1 MAPGQLAILACAQK
15 GRISRPEQKTLR
27 ISAKREVEGREIA
40 AEIGPISAVSAWH
53 GQWTS
58 GDTYKESALEKLKRL
73 AKEFEADAIIGLNY
87 TIDDVVE
94 NDLAPVPLRRVNV
107 SGVAVKLARA
117 S

>member
-27 ISAKREVEGREIA
+27 ISAKREVE

>member
-1 MAPGQLAILACAQK
+1 MASDQLAILACAQK
-15 GRISRPEQKTLR
+15 GRMSRPEQKTVR

-53 GQWTS
+53 VEWTS
-58 GDTYKESALEKLKRL
+58 GDSYKECALEKLKRL
-73 AKEFEADAIIGLNY
+73 AKEFEADAIVGLNY

-107 SGVAVKLARA
+107 SGMAVKLARA